1 MKCYEEFQE
10 IARNFLRGRKWKSRL
25 ASLLNIIQTMSLK
38 KNAFSLQVFYS
49 LTGKNNSVHLSFSWT
64 ANSNQKPDFPGSSYS
79 QNYFSFPMHTS
90 KCSFYLPC
98 LLIDAQMQTQ
108 YLWKTLQFKS
118 KTNIASLNK
127 ANFQFSASGVGR
139 RLCVLKGPI
148 DFFKH
153 RSKTKLGCYC
163 QSSVS
168 PPMGKTWRVC
178 NPKLWLIKA
187 LLFFI
192 FWRAVFSAT
201 N

>member
-1 MKCYEEFQE
+1 MPSLFKCFT
-10 IARNFLRGRKWKSRL
+10 
-25 ASLLNIIQTMSLK
+25 LLLGKIIQFIYHSLELPTQTK
-38 KNAFSLQVFYS
+38 SLIFLAQATHKTIS
-49 LTGKNNSVHLSFSWT
+49 LSLW
-64 ANSNQKPDFPGSSYS
+64 
-79 QNYFSFPMHTS
+79 HTS

-178 NPKLWLIKA
+178 NPKL
-187 LLFFI
+187 
-192 FWRAVFSAT
+192 
-201 N
+201 